1 MATEPFSDLRSA
13 YSTHEKIVVSDLPEL
28 TQDVLVRT
36 AHGAAIH
43 ATLNDDSAMFDH
55 LPEGTHALEARST
68 SDEILAEEFF
78 TVRRHQGEDP
88 IMGFATSF
96 GSTQQESVLSWLRRL
111 RCTVVQVYD
120 WMESYSKPLATTN
133 LYRDPL
139 GRPIERDQLEQL
151 ITGIRGSGAVAQA
164 YAPVIAA
171 DDKFAADHPEWRL
184 FRSDGAPQSLGDLLQ
199 IMNPGNSGWQQ
210 HWIESYGDAVDELG
224 FNGFHLDTYGY
235 PRVALNSVG
244 ETVSVADG
252 YADFVGAVREAR
264 PNDVISFN
272 QVNGVPRAFAPPTSP
287 SFRYVEVWPPNDKW
301 RHIEGLLQR
310 GAGNRPVHGDTL
322 ALYPP
327 VWGDDRNSALRTGIL
342 SEAIITVLGANTLI
356 WGDDNGVL
364 CHPYYVNHEQLRG
377 QEIATVLEWHR
388 FGLRCRDLFKGR
400 TDTSWYE
407 LDDENASVIVLS
419 STKASP
425 EPVGDALFVR
435 VIRSDEE
442 VVVSVLDLSGS
453 VDGSWS
459 SGTGP
464 GTCTSAKVSILVD
477 APDKWQA
484 EASVLGRDEGRFT
497 SLETSVVSMREGRG
511 VSCDIRIDG
520 GWSVLR
526 LATKL

>member
-1 MATEPFSDLRSA
+1 M
-13 YSTHEKIVVSDLPEL
+13 
-28 TQDVLVRT
+28 
-36 AHGAAIH
+36 
-43 ATLNDDSAMFDH
+43 
-55 LPEGTHALEARST
+55 
-68 SDEILAEEFF
+68 
-78 TVRRHQGEDP
+78 
-88 IMGFATSF
+88 
-96 GSTQQESVLSWLRRL
+96 
-111 RCTVVQVYD
+111 
-120 WMESYSKPLATTN
+120 
-133 LYRDPL
+133 
-139 GRPIERDQLEQL
+139 
-151 ITGIRGSGAVAQA
+151 
-164 YAPVIAA
+164 
-171 DDKFAADHPEWRL
+171 
-184 FRSDGAPQSLGDLLQ
+184 
-199 IMNPGNSGWQQ
+199 
-210 HWIESYGDAVDELG
+210 
-224 FNGFHLDTYGY
+224 
-235 PRVALNSVG
+235 
-244 ETVSVADG
+244 
-252 YADFVGAVREAR
+252 
-264 PNDVISFN
+264 
-272 QVNGVPRAFAPPTSP
+272 PRAFEPPTSP

-301 RHIEGLLQR
+301 RHLEGLLQR
-310 GAGNRPVHGDTL
+310 SAGNRPVHGDTF

-327 VWGDDRNSALRTGIL
+327 VWGDDRNSALRTAIL

-388 FGLRCRDLFKGR
+388 FGLRCRDLFKGG

-477 APDKWQA
+477 APDKWRA
-484 EASVLGRDEGRFT
+484 EAAVLGRDEGRFT